1 MATIRGVEMAPVEIR
16 SREQNRLGAPTR
28 QAARPDGLIRRRFR
42 KDPFVAALILCLWA
56 TMQAQ
61 DGQMKITR
69 NRTLVLT
76 FYVQAEPV
84 DGPSFVPFYWV
95 VLQKD
100 PFVEIHLQTPVSRSR
115 LNQRRQ
121 RFFCQELG
129 VFTDASS
136 RQTWTIGRVCK
147 PL

>member
-1 MATIRGVEMAPVEIR
+1 MAPVEIP
-16 SREQNRLGAPTR
+16 SREQNRLGAPTGTT
-28 QAARPDGLIRRRFR
+28 ARRDGVIRRRFR
-42 KDPFVAALILCLWA
+42 NAPFVAALIFFLCA

-61 DGQMKITR
+61 DGQMEITR

-76 FYVQAEPV
+76 AYVLAEPV

-95 VLQKD
+95 ILQKD
-100 PFVEIHLQTPVSRSR
+100 PFVEIHLRTPVSQIR

-121 RFFCQELG
+121 RFFCQEVG
-129 VFTDASS
+129 VFTEASS
-136 RQTWTIGRVCK
+136 KQTWTVGKGCK